1 MIFERSVV
9 VDEVFYRESS
19 YFYSFLLLFSRIL
32 YYFLQRFTGTSMVL
46 KYIRI
51 LIIVFVFTGIY
62 YNTRAVPIK
71 K

>member
-19 YFYSFLLLFSRIL
+19 YFYSFLLVIL

>member
-9 VDEVFYRESS
+9 VDDEVFYRESS
-19 YFYSFLLLFSRIL
+19 YFYSFLLVIL